1 MPEVASQTLD
11 FVGREL
17 NLTLAEARTALENY
31 VEQPDNVTLLERC
44 TQDLH
49 QVQGVLR
56 VLEIYGAALLA
67 EEMEQVASYLLATAT
82 ERKSQAESL
91 DALMRAMVQLPSY
104 LERVLAGGRDLALV
118 LLPLL
123 NDLRA
128 VRGSALLSE
137 GTLLLLNLKSDKQ
150 AQPIAAAPGEPP
162 LTVEQWARRLRAR
175 FQVGLIG
182 WIRGERTEQNL
193 DILAA
198 VAQKIEQIATR
209 QPVFQLWWVIG
220 AVIEAL
226 QENGIEGGVSVKR
239 LLGLGDREIR
249 RLYEQGEA
257 RYSQSPSVELL
268 NNLLYYVG
276 RAESSGP
283 RVTAVRASFR
293 LSELLPVDEGIEQER
308 ENLSAPSVKLMQTV
322 AAAIR
327 EDLSKVKDVLDIF
340 VRRGAGQPKEL
351 APQVELLRKIGDTL
365 GVLGLG
371 ELRARVQSETERL
384 DKIVSGEIK
393 ADEATLVDIAAT
405 LIGVEDRLDDGLVGM
420 IRPKTDELS
429 TEPNEDVEFQQVQ
442 SAVLR
447 ECILNLARIKEAITQ
462 NVGGT
467 LDAAGLD
474 SWQELIR
481 GIKAGLLMLG
491 KTRAVEVI
499 EAVTTQLK
507 RVMQPGGRVLP
518 PGFMDR
524 MADAIVSVEYYMETL
539 QAGRSDPWYMLDN
552 AQACVQALEHTATPA
567 VPTVPALDPSAFAK
581 TVQISTV
588 GGAVVDLSDP
598 AVTQVGGNAAI
609 PPVIPPSRTSVVR
622 ALQESADPEL
632 VKLFIEEAHE
642 ELVKIQ
648 RHFPAWDQNP
658 MDRESLVTVRRSFH
672 TLKGSGRM
680 VGARELGEF
689 AWSIENLLNRVLDNT
704 LTRTPA
710 IVNVLRE
717 AVAALPELIEQL
729 ENGHKPRVDMSE
741 IASRAHALAAGKQ
754 PTTTARAVAAADS
767 PPEAAA
773 PEPVASS
780 NTATVA
786 IGNFPGAPQGVTR
799 SSPSDDVADPN
810 SMSSTFSATMAA
822 PVGAFTGGPALS
834 ASVSGGGS
842 AAAADAQPTA
852 PVNSATN
859 GGTPAGS
866 GATPPAVPP
875 SVAAAPPPRPV
886 APPAPAPVTISSP
899 PPPVAQPVAPVVAAP
914 PPVAPP
920 VVRAAPPPPPPPE
933 PAKPAGLDDVLRE
946 IYARET
952 NTHVATVRAYLERE
966 AGLAEPHALP
976 EDVYRACH
984 TLSGSSKM
992 AQARHGT
999 RVAEPLDHWLRRAFS
1014 SGLGLT
1020 KQDLG
1025 LLADCMVAM
1034 ESVATHLDEPTGY
1047 FVNHWSLQER
1057 IAAADKALDQRIAA
1071 ATAARAAQEAAA
1083 EESISM
1089 EAPPEEEQ
1097 EPTDDAGDFD
1107 PEVAAIFTEEATE
1120 LIEASEQ
1127 ALGDWR
1133 SEPGSA
1139 EYRSGLKRPL
1149 HTLKG
1154 GARMA
1159 GIMAMGDLSHE
1170 LETLVMQVD
1179 NGSVA
1184 PNEALFETVQASLDE
1199 LARMRELVANGRRV
1213 SPARAMIAR
1222 IQSLSKPKSAQP
1234 GGAPTAPARGAPAG
1248 ATPARAAPQTP
1259 AAGVPG
1265 AMQQGSAPGSPPFFS
1280 EPDEPAAAEFDAE
1293 AAKFAAEIP
1302 ELAPHIPA
1310 APAQPELEPSGNDSF
1325 GLSEDSAATV
1335 EREAPEF
1342 NLPPEFVEL
1351 SADAGS
1357 ISVEEG
1363 GLEVGE
1369 ANLEADASGLEVGES
1384 GIEVGEGGLEV
1395 DEGGIEVSEGETPSE
1410 ALLEFGAGLQ
1420 TGEPGNAQPG
1430 TGQLEVSQSEM
1441 GQPSIGQFEAGAG
1454 ESIELSSELPS
1465 EEADA
1470 GQPETGQPE
1479 MGQPV
1484 IDQPWGHESAAAP
1497 WPAHLTSDDS
1507 DPNALT
1513 SKVASI
1519 DAANAHAFLNSEPNT
1534 EESAGG
1540 SSQGDF
1546 PGVAS
1551 FHSDAAA
1558 AQAPEGAEFNPN
1570 SAAPTAYEEISAF
1583 GGPTEAAAEVGL
1595 SPDSSVG
1602 TADPGIV
1609 VVEEAPV
1616 FDALPAV
1623 EVAAPEIERLS
1634 ATGIHTAPIE
1644 ESVASAPEPAA
1655 PAVSRSVSISFERR
1669 SEPRNNDDGLLPP
1682 APVPPGREPVA
1693 PIERQEMARVDAELL
1708 DQLLN
1713 ISGEASIARS
1723 RLEQQLGSFDFNLG
1737 ELSRTVTRLKEQLRS
1752 LEIETEAQILHR
1764 HEDEGSHRSEF
1775 DPLELDR
1782 YSSIQQFSRALAET
1796 ANDVASIQQLLE
1808 NQAKDTQSL
1817 LQQQA
1822 RTITELQNGLMRTR
1836 MVPFQRH
1843 VQRLA
1848 RIVRQAA
1855 SDTGK
1860 RAELIVEGASGEL
1873 DRQVLE
1879 RMLPPFEHMLRN
1891 AVVHGIEK
1899 PEDRIRAGKPEAG
1912 RIVLELHRE
1921 GAEVMVR
1928 LVDDGSGMNLKA
1940 IRSKGL
1946 SLGLIAPGQAISDE
1960 DAMQLILEPGFST
1973 AGAITQQA
1981 GRGVGMDV
1989 VATEIKRLGGALHM
2003 ETKAG
2008 EGTVFT
2014 IRLPFT
2020 LAISH
2025 ALVVRTGEEFYA
2037 LPLPTVEG
2045 VLRLSK
2051 AEVTAH
2057 LGKDAAAFDY
2067 GGQKYRFQH
2076 LATFVSLEPS
2086 PLPEQDVTIPV
2097 VLVRAGEHSTGLVA
2111 DELVGSREIVVK
2123 SVGPQISS
2131 IRGISGATILGDGR
2145 IVIILDIG
2153 ALVRAEWRTRPAA
2166 PVVPKEKTD
2175 KRVFA
2180 MVVDDSITV
2189 RRVTQRLLERNGMRV
2204 LTARD
2209 GMDAVA
2215 LLQDNI
2221 PDIILLDIE
2230 MPRMDGYEVA
2240 AHVRNDPRLKDVP
2253 IIMIT
2258 SRVGE
2263 KHRAR
2268 AIELG
2273 VDDYLGKPYQEAQ
2286 LLEAIGPLVE
2296 RRRVASGSHLYAAEL
2311 G

>member
-371 ELRARVQSETERL
+371 ELRGRVQSETERL
-384 DKIVSGEIK
+384 EKIVSGQIK

-420 IRPKTDELS
+420 IRPKTDELT
-429 TEPNEDVEFQQVQ
+429 TEPNEDIEFQQVQ

-474 SWQELIR
+474 SWHELMR

-507 RVMQPGGRVLP
+507 RVMQPGGRALP

-552 AQACVQALEHTATPA
+552 AQACVQALEHTATPV

-588 GGAVVDLSDP
+588 GGTIVDVGDP
-598 AVTQVGGNAAI
+598 ASTQVGGAAV
-609 PPVIPPSRTSVVR
+609 PPVIPPSRTAVVR
-622 ALQESADPEL
+622 TLAENADPEL

-642 ELVKIQ
+642 ELAKIQ
-648 RHFPAWDQNP
+648 RYFPAWDQNP

-710 IVNVLRE
+710 IVGVLRE

-729 ENGHKPRVDMSE
+729 EHGTKPRVDMSE

-754 PTTTARAVAAADS
+754 PATTARAVASADAAAE
-767 PPEAAA
+767 EAAA
-773 PEPVASS
+773 QPAGSGN

-786 IGNFPGAPQGVTR
+786 VGNFPG
-799 SSPSDDVADPN
+799 SPKIVSRTAGSDSDPN

-822 PVGAFTGGPALS
+822 PAPMFTGAGASAANAASGGSSTGATGVRPGI
-834 ASVSGGGS
+834 ASVPGAPNGGAPG
-842 AAAADAQPTA
+842 AAPTA
-852 PVNSATN
+852 PRAPAAAP
-859 GGTPAGS
+859 TPAYS
-866 GATPPAVPP
+866 APASPNPPVVPSAP
-875 SVAAAPPPRPV
+875 VAPAAASAAPPP
-886 APPAPAPVTISSP
+886 PPAV
-899 PPPVAQPVAPVVAAP
+899 
-914 PPVAPP
+914 PVAPP
-920 VVRAAPPPPPPPE
+920 VAPADRSVAPAGDSLAGRSVARAAPPPPPPE
-933 PAKPAGLDDVLRE
+933 PAKPSGLDDVLRE

-966 AGLAEPHALP
+966 AGLGDPHILP

-999 RVAEPLDHWLRRAFS
+999 RVAEPLDHWLRRVFS

-1020 KQDLG
+1020 KQDLT
-1025 LLADCMVAM
+1025 LLADCMFAM

-1047 FVNHWSLQER
+1047 FVNHWALQER
-1057 IAAADKALDQRIAA
+1057 IAAADKTLDQRIAA

-1083 EESISM
+1083 EELASE
-1089 EAPPEEEQ
+1089 EAIPEEEP
-1097 EPTDDAGDFD
+1097 EASEDPGDFD

-1139 EYRSGLKRPL
+1139 EYRLGLKRPL

-1222 IQSLSKPKSAQP
+1222 IHGLSRPKSAQAA
-1234 GGAPTAPARGAPAG
+1234 GGAPGAA
-1248 ATPARAAPQTP
+1248 ARASLAP

-1265 AMQQGSAPGSPPFFS
+1265 VPGVHGGAQSAAARPGAPPGTSPFFS

-1293 AAKFAAEIP
+1293 AAKFGAEVP
-1302 ELAPHIPA
+1302 ELAPH
-1310 APAQPELEPSGNDSF
+1310 APEASAQPELEPSGDDHF
-1325 GLSEDSAATV
+1325 GLIEDSAATS
-1335 EREAPEF
+1335 ERQAPMFSAPSESI
-1342 NLPPEFVEL
+1342 EL
-1351 SADAGS
+1351 SGDDESPA
-1357 ISVEEG
+1357 EE
-1363 GLEVGE
+1363 
-1369 ANLEADASGLEVGES
+1369 S
-1384 GIEVGEGGLEV
+1384 
-1395 DEGGIEVSEGETPSE
+1395 GGIEVTEGDAPSE
-1410 ALLEFGAGLQ
+1410 ALLQFGAVPELEGDENIELGGDGSLG
-1420 TGEPGNAQPG
+1420 GEASSTEPVTEQPW
-1430 TGQLEVSQSEM
+1430 V
-1441 GQPSIGQFEAGAG
+1441 G
-1454 ESIELSSELPS
+1454 ESVPASWPS
-1465 EEADA
+1465 
-1470 GQPETGQPE
+1470 
-1479 MGQPV
+1479 
-1484 IDQPWGHESAAAP
+1484 
-1497 WPAHLTSDDS
+1497 HLTAEDS

-1519 DAANAHAFLNSEPNT
+1519 DAANAHAFLNAESNAEGDSSELSNADFLGAARF
-1534 EESAGG
+1534 ESGAEVAPLSENIEYGASLEG
-1540 SSQGDF
+1540 Q
-1546 PGVAS
+1546 AS
-1551 FHSDAAA
+1551 FGDQPGIEGG
-1558 AQAPEGAEFNPN
+1558 QADFAGQPGFAGQGGLEGAPDFEGHTNFEGH
-1570 SAAPTAYEEISAF
+1570 AAPTSEEISAF
-1583 GGPTEAAAEVGL
+1583 GGQPDEGVSLEPGVGFE
-1595 SPDSSVG
+1595 PPVAG
-1602 TADPGIV
+1602 PVDPGIV
-1609 VVEEAPV
+1609 VVEEPPA
-1616 FDALPAV
+1616 FDAVPAV
-1623 EVAAPEIERLS
+1623 EPPAADIERLS
-1634 ATGIHTAPIE
+1634 ATGVHAPPVE
-1644 ESVASAPEPAA
+1644 DFALPAAAAPEPAA
-1655 PAVSRSVSISFERR
+1655 PAVSKSVSISFERR
-1669 SEPRNNDDGLLPP
+1669 SEPRGNDDGLLPP

-1693 PIERQEMARVDAELL
+1693 PVERQEMARVDAELL

-1752 LEIETEAQILHR
+1752 LEIETETQILHR
-1764 HEDEGSHRSEF
+1764 HEDEGSHRGEF

-1899 PEDRIRAGKPEAG
+1899 PEERIRAGKPEAG

-1928 LVDDGSGMNLKA
+1928 LVDDGGGMNLKA
-1940 IRSKGL
+1940 IRAKGL
-1946 SLGLIAPGQAISDE
+1946 SLGLIAPGQNISDE

-2153 ALVRAEWRTRPAA
+2153 ALVRAEWRTRAPA

-2286 LLEAIGPLVE
+2286 LLEAIAPLVE
-2296 RRRVASGSHLYAAEL
+2296 RRRVAIGSHLYAAEL

>member
-31 VEQPDNVTLLERC
+31 VEQPDNVSLLERC
-44 TQDLH
+44 TQELH

-198 VAQKIEQIATR
+198 VAQKLEQIATR

-220 AVIEAL
+220 AIIEAL

-257 RYSQSPSVELL
+257 RYSQSPAVELL

-293 LSELLPVDEGIEQER
+293 LSELLPVDESIEQER

-371 ELRARVQSETERL
+371 ELRGKVQGETERL
-384 DKIVSGEIK
+384 EKITTGELK
-393 ADEATLVDIAAT
+393 ADEATLVMIAAT
-405 LIGVEDRLDDGLVGM
+405 LISVEDRLDDGLVGM
-420 IRPKTDELS
+420 IRPKTDDLS
-429 TEPNEDVEFQQVQ
+429 EPDEDVEFQQVQ
-442 SAVLR
+442 AAVLR

-474 SWQELIR
+474 SWHELMR
-481 GIKAGLLMLG
+481 GMKAGLLMLG
-491 KTRAVEVI
+491 KSRAVDVI
-499 EAVTTQLK
+499 EAITTQLK
-507 RVMQPGGRVLP
+507 RVMQPGARALP
-518 PGFMDR
+518 VGFMDR
-524 MADAIVSVEYYMETL
+524 LADAIVSVEYYMETL

-552 AQACVQALEHTATPA
+552 AQACVQALEQQQTPA
-567 VPTVPALDPSAFAK
+567 VPTVPAMDPAAFAK

-588 GGAVVDLSDP
+588 GGTIIDVGDP
-598 AVTQVGGNAAI
+598 GATMVGGSAI
-609 PPVIPPSRTSVVR
+609 PPVIPISRTSVVR
-622 ALQESADPEL
+622 ALAENADPEL

-642 ELVKIQ
+642 ELAKIQ

-710 IVNVLRE
+710 ILTVLRE

-729 ENGHKPRVDMSE
+729 ETARKPRADMSE
-741 IASRAHALAAGKQ
+741 IASRAHALAAGKT
-754 PTTTARAVAAADS
+754 PTTTARAAAVEAP
-767 PPEAAA
+767 PPEAV
-773 PEPVASS
+773 EHHTGG
-780 NTATVA
+780 TATVA
-786 IGNFPGAPQGVTR
+786 ITNFPGAPK
-799 SSPSDDVADPN
+799 
-810 SMSSTFSATMAA
+810 
-822 PVGAFTGGPALS
+822 
-834 ASVSGGGS
+834 
-842 AAAADAQPTA
+842 AAARPGA
-852 PVNSATN
+852 PAS
-859 GGTPAGS
+859 AGS
-866 GATPPAVPP
+866 GADSGVLSSTFTGTASGAPTVSAAPAPEQGASISARPGAAPPPYGAPTSVAPAPTHSATPAASANESSGSPNGAPVTPPYATPAASGSVPGAPPYGAPAGAGEKSPNGAAPAVLAPAAAAASVASPLSQTSGPTAPSAPRAAPP
-875 SVAAAPPPRPV
+875 AAAVSAPPAAAPPP
-886 APPAPAPVTISSP
+886 AEAG
-899 PPPVAQPVAPVVAAP
+899 
-914 PPVAPP
+914 
-920 VVRAAPPPPPPPE
+920 
-933 PAKPAGLDDVLRE
+933 KPSGLDDVLRE

-966 AGLAEPHALP
+966 SGLAEPHVLP

-999 RVAEPLDHWLRRAFS
+999 RVAEPLDHWLRRVFS

-1020 KQDLG
+1020 QKDLN
-1025 LLADCMVAM
+1025 LLADCMLAM

-1047 FVNHWSLQER
+1047 FVTHWELQER
-1057 IAAADKALDQRIAA
+1057 IAEADKALDQRLAA
-1071 ATAARAAQEAAA
+1071 AAAARAAQEASAD
-1083 EESISM
+1083 
-1089 EAPPEEEQ
+1089 EAVSEDMVPEEEP
-1097 EPTDDAGDFD
+1097 ESSEDAGDFD

-1139 EYRSGLKRPL
+1139 EYRLGLKRPL

-1179 NGSVA
+1179 NGTVA
-1184 PNEALFETVQASLDE
+1184 PNDALFEVVQASLDE
-1199 LARMRELVANGRRV
+1199 LARMREMVANGRRV

-1222 IQSLSKPKSAQP
+1222 IKSLSLPKSAQ
-1234 GGAPTAPARGAPAG
+1234 AALA
-1248 ATPARAAPQTP
+1248 ATPARAAAP
-1259 AAGVPG
+1259 APV
-1265 AMQQGSAPGSPPFFS
+1265 SAPPFFP
-1280 EPDEPAAAEFDAE
+1280 EPTKP
-1293 AAKFAAEIP
+1293 EIP
-1302 ELAPHIPA
+1302 EFDTDIVKFGAEIARLTPQAPEAGPEPA
-1310 APAQPELEPSGNDSF
+1310 SEQPTEESF
-1325 GLSEDSAATV
+1325 DLIDDGDPTAESAALVFTPPL
-1335 EREAPEF
+1335 ESIEALTQPDDPE
-1342 NLPPEFVEL
+1342 
-1351 SADAGS
+1351 
-1357 ISVEEG
+1357 
-1363 GLEVGE
+1363 
-1369 ANLEADASGLEVGES
+1369 
-1384 GIEVGEGGLEV
+1384 GIEVGEGFV
-1395 DEGGIEVSEGETPSE
+1395 VSESDASFDEI
-1410 ALLEFGAGLQ
+1410 LGAGAIPDVHAPQ
-1420 TGEPGNAQPG
+1420 AQPPE
-1430 TGQLEVSQSEM
+1430 QSWLNESSQ
-1441 GQPSIGQFEAGAG
+1441 
-1454 ESIELSSELPS
+1454 
-1465 EEADA
+1465 
-1470 GQPETGQPE
+1470 
-1479 MGQPV
+1479 
-1484 IDQPWGHESAAAP
+1484 AP
-1497 WPAHLTSDDS
+1497 WPADLQANEA

-1513 SKVASI
+1513 STVASLD
-1519 DAANAHAFLNSEPNT
+1519 DAANAHAFLNFTDGAN
-1534 EESAGG
+1534 ES
-1540 SSQGDF
+1540 
-1546 PGVAS
+1546 
-1551 FHSDAAA
+1551 SDAELLGAA
-1558 AQAPEGAEFNPN
+1558 GLNAEAEPEG
-1570 SAAPTAYEEISAF
+1570 
-1583 GGPTEAAAEVGL
+1583 GGESHGFSGGLYAGAGENEAAGADAVLG
-1595 SPDSSVG
+1595 SDSDNGS
-1602 TADPGIV
+1602 ADAGMI
-1609 VVEEAPV
+1609 VVEEPPA
-1616 FDALPAV
+1616 FDALPV
-1623 EVAAPEIERLS
+1623 VDVPAPEIEHLS
-1634 ATGIHTAPIE
+1634 ATGVHTAPIAQ
-1644 ESVASAPEPAA
+1644 SLEPAA

-1669 SEPRNNDDGLLPP
+1669 TEPRGGDDGLQPP

-1693 PIERQEMARVDAELL
+1693 PVERQEMARVDAELL

-1764 HEDEGSHRSEF
+1764 HEDEGGHRSEF

-1808 NQAKDTQSL
+1808 NLAKDTQTL

-1855 SDTGK
+1855 SDTNK

-1928 LVDDGSGMNLKA
+1928 LVDDGGGMNLKA
-1940 IRSKGL
+1940 IRAKGQ
-1946 SLGLIAPGQAISDE
+1946 SLGLIAPGQTLSDE

-2003 ETKAG
+2003 ETKSG

-2057 LGKDAAAFDY
+2057 LGRDAAAFDY

-2076 LATFVSLEPS
+2076 LANFVSLEPS

-2153 ALVRAEWRTRPAA
+2153 ALVRAEWLARPQT
-2166 PVVPKEKTD
+2166 PIVPKEKTD

-2204 LTARD
+2204 ITARD
-2209 GMDAVA
+2209 GMDAVSQ
-2215 LLQDNI
+2215 LQDNV

-2286 LLEAIGPLVE
+2286 LLEAIAPLVE
-2296 RRRVASGSHLYAAEL
+2296 RRRVAIGSHLYAAEL

>member
-1 MPEVASQTLD
+1 M
-11 FVGREL
+11 
-17 NLTLAEARTALENY
+17 
-31 VEQPDNVTLLERC
+31 
-44 TQDLH
+44 
-49 QVQGVLR
+49 
-56 VLEIYGAALLA
+56 
-67 EEMEQVASYLLATAT
+67 
-82 ERKSQAESL
+82 
-91 DALMRAMVQLPSY
+91 
-104 LERVLAGGRDLALV
+104 
-118 LLPLL
+118 
-123 NDLRA
+123 
-128 VRGSALLSE
+128 
-137 GTLLLLNLKSDKQ
+137 
-150 AQPIAAAPGEPP
+150 
-162 LTVEQWARRLRAR
+162 
-175 FQVGLIG
+175 
-182 WIRGERTEQNL
+182 
-193 DILAA
+193 
-198 VAQKIEQIATR
+198 
-209 QPVFQLWWVIG
+209 
-220 AVIEAL
+220 
-226 QENGIEGGVSVKR
+226 
-239 LLGLGDREIR
+239 
-249 RLYEQGEA
+249 
-257 RYSQSPSVELL
+257 
-268 NNLLYYVG
+268 
-276 RAESSGP
+276 
-283 RVTAVRASFR
+283 
-293 LSELLPVDEGIEQER
+293 
-308 ENLSAPSVKLMQTV
+308 
-322 AAAIR
+322 
-327 EDLSKVKDVLDIF
+327 
-340 VRRGAGQPKEL
+340 
-351 APQVELLRKIGDTL
+351 
-365 GVLGLG
+365 
-371 ELRARVQSETERL
+371 
-384 DKIVSGEIK
+384 
-393 ADEATLVDIAAT
+393 
-405 LIGVEDRLDDGLVGM
+405 
-420 IRPKTDELS
+420 
-429 TEPNEDVEFQQVQ
+429 
-442 SAVLR
+442 LR
-447 ECILNLARIKEAITQ
+447 ECILNLARIKESITQ

-474 SWQELIR
+474 SWHELMR
-481 GIKAGLLMLG
+481 GMKAGLLMLG
-491 KTRAVEVI
+491 KSRAVDVI
-499 EAVTTQLK
+499 EAITTQLK
-507 RVMQPGGRVLP
+507 RVMQPGARALP
-518 PGFMDR
+518 VGFMDR
-524 MADAIVSVEYYMETL
+524 LADAIVSVEYYMETL

-552 AQACVQALEHTATPA
+552 AQACVQALEQQQTPA
-567 VPTVPALDPSAFAK
+567 VPTVPAMDPAAFAK

-588 GGAVVDLSDP
+588 GGTIIDVGDP
-598 AVTQVGGNAAI
+598 GATMVGGSAI
-609 PPVIPPSRTSVVR
+609 PPVIPISRTSVVR
-622 ALQESADPEL
+622 ALAENADPEL

-642 ELVKIQ
+642 ELAKIQ

-710 IVNVLRE
+710 ILTVLRE

-729 ENGHKPRVDMSE
+729 ETARKPRADMTE
-741 IASRAHALAAGKQ
+741 IASRAHALAAGKT
-754 PTTTARAVAAADS
+754 PTTTARAAVVEA
-767 PPEAAA
+767 PPSEAV
-773 PEPVASS
+773 EHHTGG
-780 NTATVA
+780 TATVA
-786 IGNFPGAPQGVTR
+786 ITNFPGAPKAAARPGT
-799 SSPSDDVADPN
+799 STSAGSGAD
-810 SMSSTFSATMAA
+810 SEVLSSTFTGTASGAPTVPAA
-822 PVGAFTGGPALS
+822 PASVQGAPTSARPGAAAPPYGAPTSVAPAPTHSTTPAGSSNESSGSPNGAPVTPPYATPAASGPVPGAPPYGAPAGGGERPVAPAAGTSAAPSGLPGSAPAPALL
-834 ASVSGGGS
+834 AS
-842 AAAADAQPTA
+842 AAAAASMAPPSPPASGPSAPAAPRAAPTA
-852 PVNSATN
+852 AAAVSA
-859 GGTPAGS
+859 
-866 GATPPAVPP
+866 PP
-875 SVAAAPPPRPV
+875 AAAPPP
-886 APPAPAPVTISSP
+886 PADAG
-899 PPPVAQPVAPVVAAP
+899 
-914 PPVAPP
+914 
-920 VVRAAPPPPPPPE
+920 
-933 PAKPAGLDDVLRE
+933 KPSGLDDVLRE

-966 AGLAEPHALP
+966 SGLAEPHVLP

-999 RVAEPLDHWLRRAFS
+999 RVAEPLDHWLRRVFS

-1020 KQDLG
+1020 QKDLT
-1025 LLADCMVAM
+1025 LLADCMLAM

-1047 FVNHWSLQER
+1047 FVTHWELQER
-1057 IAAADKALDQRIAA
+1057 IAEADKALDQRLAA
-1071 ATAARAAQEAAA
+1071 AAAARAAQEASADEAA
-1083 EESISM
+1083 SEDM
-1089 EAPPEEEQ
+1089 VPEEEP
-1097 EPTDDAGDFD
+1097 ESSEDAGDFD

-1179 NGSVA
+1179 NGTVA
-1184 PNEALFETVQASLDE
+1184 PNDALFEVVQASLDE
-1199 LARMRELVANGRRV
+1199 LARMREMVANGRRV

-1222 IQSLSKPKSAQP
+1222 IKSLSLPK
-1234 GGAPTAPARGAPAG
+1234 GAPA
-1248 ATPARAAPQTP
+1248 AASPVSAAAPARAA
-1259 AAGVPG
+1259 AA
-1265 AMQQGSAPGSPPFFS
+1265 SAPPFFP
-1280 EPDEPAAAEFDAE
+1280 EPTKP
-1293 AAKFAAEIP
+1293 EIP
-1302 ELAPHIPA
+1302 EFDTDIVKFGAELARLTPQAPEAGPEPA
-1310 APAQPELEPSGNDSF
+1310 SEEPTEESF
-1325 GLSEDSAATV
+1325 DLIDDADPTAESAALIFT
-1335 EREAPEF
+1335 
-1342 NLPPEFVEL
+1342 PPLE
-1351 SADAGS
+1351 
-1357 ISVEEG
+1357 SVEALTQPDDPE
-1363 GLEVGE
+1363 
-1369 ANLEADASGLEVGES
+1369 
-1384 GIEVGEGGLEV
+1384 GIEVGEA
-1395 DEGGIEVSEGETPSE
+1395 IEVGEGIVVSESD
-1410 ALLEFGAGLQ
+1410 ASFDDILGAGAIPDVHAPQ
-1420 TGEPGNAQPG
+1420 AQPPE
-1430 TGQLEVSQSEM
+1430 QSWLNESSQ
-1441 GQPSIGQFEAGAG
+1441 
-1454 ESIELSSELPS
+1454 
-1465 EEADA
+1465 
-1470 GQPETGQPE
+1470 
-1479 MGQPV
+1479 
-1484 IDQPWGHESAAAP
+1484 AP
-1497 WPAHLTSDDS
+1497 WPADLQADNA

-1513 SKVASI
+1513 STVASLD
-1519 DAANAHAFLNSEPNT
+1519 DAANSHAFLNFTDGAIDS
-1534 EESAGG
+1534 
-1540 SSQGDF
+1540 
-1546 PGVAS
+1546 
-1551 FHSDAAA
+1551 SDAELLGAA
-1558 AQAPEGAEFNPN
+1558 FNAEAEPERE
-1570 SAAPTAYEEISAF
+1570 
-1583 GGPTEAAAEVGL
+1583 GGQSHDFSSSLHTGAAENAGAGADAGHG
-1595 SPDSSVG
+1595 SDQGVG
-1602 TADPGIV
+1602 TTDHVGFESELDAGADGNADAGMI
-1609 VVEEAPV
+1609 VVEEPPA
-1616 FDALPAV
+1616 FDALPVVDAP
-1623 EVAAPEIERLS
+1623 APEIERLA
-1634 ATGIHTAPIE
+1634 ATGVHAAPIE
-1644 ESVASAPEPAA
+1644 QSFEPAAPEPAPIPQPAA

-1669 SEPRNNDDGLLPP
+1669 TEPRGGDDGLQPP

-1693 PIERQEMARVDAELL
+1693 PVERQEMARVDAELL

-1764 HEDEGSHRSEF
+1764 HEDEGGHRSEF

-1808 NQAKDTQSL
+1808 NLAKDTQTL

-1855 SDTGK
+1855 SDTNK

-1899 PEDRIRAGKPEAG
+1899 PEERIRAGKPEAG

-1928 LVDDGSGMNLKA
+1928 LTDDGGGMNLKA
-1940 IRSKGL
+1940 IRAKGA
-1946 SLGLIAPGQAISDE
+1946 SLGLIAPGQTLSDE

-2003 ETKAG
+2003 ETKSG

-2057 LGKDAAAFDY
+2057 LGRDAAAFDY

-2076 LATFVSLEPS
+2076 LANFVSLEPS

-2153 ALVRAEWRTRPAA
+2153 ALVRAEWRARPQT
-2166 PVVPKEKTD
+2166 PIVPKEKTD

-2204 LTARD
+2204 ITARD
-2209 GMDAVA
+2209 GMDAVSQ
-2215 LLQDNI
+2215 LQDNI

-2286 LLEAIGPLVE
+2286 LLEAIAPLVE
-2296 RRRVASGSHLYAAEL
+2296 RRRVAIGSHLYAAEL

>member
-17 NLTLAEARTALENY
+17 NITLGDARIALENY
-31 VEQPDNVTLLERC
+31 VEQQGNAALLERC
-44 TQDLH
+44 TQELH
-49 QVQGVLR
+49 RVQGVLR

-67 EEMEQVASYLLATAT
+67 EEMEQVAAYLLATMA
-82 ERKSQAESL
+82 EKKSQAESL

-128 VRGSALLSE
+128 VRGSSLLSE

-150 AQPIAAAPGEPP
+150 AQPVAIAPGESPM
-162 LTVEQWARRLRAR
+162 TVEQWGRRVRAR
-175 FQVGLIG
+175 YQVGLIG
-182 WIRGERTEQNL
+182 WIRGERIGQNL

-209 QPVFQLWWVIG
+209 QPVFQLWWVTG
-220 AVIEAL
+220 AVIESL
-226 QENGIEGGVSVKR
+226 RENGLESGVSLKR

-257 RYSQSPSVELL
+257 RYSQSPPVELL

-276 RAESSGP
+276 RSESSGP

-351 APQVELLRKIGDTL
+351 APQVDMLRKIGDTL

-371 ELRARVQSETERL
+371 ELRSHVQAETERL
-384 DKIVSGEIK
+384 QKIVAGSLR
-393 ADEATLVDIAAT
+393 ADESTLVEIAAT
-405 LIGVEDRLDDGLVGM
+405 LIGVEDKLDDSLVGL
-420 IRPKTDELS
+420 IRPKSETVSEHG
-429 TEPNEDVEFQQVQ
+429 EDVEFQQVQ
-442 SAVLR
+442 FAVLR
-447 ECILNLARIKEAITQ
+447 ECILNLARVKEAVSQ

-474 SWQELIR
+474 SWQELMR
-481 GIKAGLLMLG
+481 GLKAGLLMLG
-491 KTRAVEVI
+491 KARAVDVI
-499 EAVTTQLK
+499 EGITTQLK
-507 RVMQPGGRVLP
+507 RVMQPGRHALP
-518 PGFMDR
+518 HGFMDR
-524 MADAIVSVEYYMETL
+524 LADAIVSVEYYMETL

-552 AQACVQALEHTATPA
+552 AQACVQALEQQQAPQVPIVPPLEPA
-567 VPTVPALDPSAFAK
+567 SFARTVQIGGPGLAYGSETDPSATA
-581 TVQISTV
+581 V
-588 GGAVVDLSDP
+588 GGAPPTLS
-598 AVTQVGGNAAI
+598 
-609 PPVIPPSRTSVVR
+609 PSRTAIVA
-622 ALQESADPEL
+622 ALAESADPEL

-642 ELVKIQ
+642 ELVKIAKG
-648 RHFPAWDQNP
+648 FPAWDQNP
-658 MDRESLVTVRRSFH
+658 LDRESLITVRRSFH

-680 VGARELGEF
+680 VGARDLGEF
-689 AWSIENLLNRVLDNT
+689 AWSIENLLNRILDNT
-704 LTRTPA
+704 LSRSPA
-710 IVNVLRE
+710 ILEVLRE

-729 ENGHKPRVDMSE
+729 ETGRAPRVNATS
-741 IASRAHALAAGKQ
+741 ISARTHALAAGRQ
-754 PTTTARAVAAADS
+754 PTATT
-767 PPEAAA
+767 
-773 PEPVASS
+773 
-780 NTATVA
+780 
-786 IGNFPGAPQGVTR
+786 TR
-799 SSPSDDVADPN
+799 V
-810 SMSSTFSATMAA
+810 ATMARSEEQ
-822 PVGAFTGGPALS
+822 PPEPPRVS
-834 ASVSGGGS
+834 ATATYTSSPTLTDIR
-842 AAAADAQPTA
+842 AAALASEQPHE
-852 PVNSATN
+852 
-859 GGTPAGS
+859 
-866 GATPPAVPP
+866 PPGDSQSEPF
-875 SVAAAPPPRPV
+875 
-886 APPAPAPVTISSP
+886 
-899 PPPVAQPVAPVVAAP
+899 
-914 PPVAPP
+914 APP
-920 VVRAAPPPPPPPE
+920 VSEAERLELEADAPALAE
-933 PAKPAGLDDVLRE
+933 TPAPKQAGPDEVLRE

-952 NTHVATVRAYLERE
+952 SAHIATVRAYLERE
-966 AGLAEPHALP
+966 ASVPDPHLIP

-992 AQARHGT
+992 AQARHGI
-999 RVAEPLDHWLRRAFS
+999 RLAEPLDNWLRRMFS
-1014 SGLGLT
+1014 SGLGLS
-1020 KQDLG
+1020 KQDLS
-1025 LLADCMVAM
+1025 LLSDCMLAM
-1034 ESVATHLDEPTGY
+1034 EAVATHLDETTGY
-1047 FVNHWSLQER
+1047 FVSHWDLQ
-1057 IAAADKALDQRIAA
+1057 QRINQAEA
-1071 ATAARAAQEAAA
+1071 MLEQRLTAARSAQRASSAEDLDASESLPPAGSAPASDHSATVLA
-1083 EESISM
+1083 EE
-1089 EAPPEEEQ
+1089 
-1097 EPTDDAGDFD
+1097 EPADNGADFD
-1107 PEVAAIFTEEATE
+1107 PEVAAIFTEEALE
-1120 LIEASEQ
+1120 LIDASER
-1127 ALGDWR
+1127 ALSDWR
-1133 SEPGSA
+1133 TDPSSA
-1139 EYRSGLKRPL
+1139 EYRSALKRPL

-1159 GIMAMGDLSHE
+1159 GITAMGDLSHE
-1170 LETLVMQVD
+1170 LETLVMLID
-1179 NGSVA
+1179 NGSVTIDDGV
-1184 PNEALFETVQASLDE
+1184 LDVVQASLDE
-1199 LARMRELVANGRRV
+1199 LARMREAVANGRRGAQ
-1213 SPARAMIAR
+1213 ARATIAR
-1222 IQSLSKPKSAQP
+1222 IHALSRPGYSPPAETIQP
-1234 GGAPTAPARGAPAG
+1234 VPIATPLATPVQPPTATLAVPPAPIVEAG
-1248 ATPARAAPQTP
+1248 A
-1259 AAGVPG
+1259 
-1265 AMQQGSAPGSPPFFS
+1265 
-1280 EPDEPAAAEFDAE
+1280 
-1293 AAKFAAEIP
+1293 
-1302 ELAPHIPA
+1302 
-1310 APAQPELEPSGNDSF
+1310 PELESQELSEPEFARESGALEWPHVDQAEEIILSSADLEPSRDLQEQWSQGSQPAEAPDDQAEAGAAPVDERESDDHPVA
-1325 GLSEDSAATV
+1325 EDSAAPPHLAEKVT
-1335 EREAPEF
+1335 AP
-1342 NLPPEFVEL
+1342 PDL
-1351 SADAGS
+1351 SDQGADHGS
-1357 ISVEEG
+1357 EDQAEIHY
-1363 GLEVGE
+1363 
-1369 ANLEADASGLEVGES
+1369 
-1384 GIEVGEGGLEV
+1384 
-1395 DEGGIEVSEGETPSE
+1395 
-1410 ALLEFGAGLQ
+1410 
-1420 TGEPGNAQPG
+1420 
-1430 TGQLEVSQSEM
+1430 
-1441 GQPSIGQFEAGAG
+1441 
-1454 ESIELSSELPS
+1454 ELP
-1465 EEADA
+1465 
-1470 GQPETGQPE
+1470 
-1479 MGQPV
+1479 
-1484 IDQPWGHESAAAP
+1484 H
-1497 WPAHLTSDDS
+1497 
-1507 DPNALT
+1507 
-1513 SKVASI
+1513 
-1519 DAANAHAFLNSEPNT
+1519 
-1534 EESAGG
+1534 
-1540 SSQGDF
+1540 
-1546 PGVAS
+1546 
-1551 FHSDAAA
+1551 
-1558 AQAPEGAEFNPN
+1558 
-1570 SAAPTAYEEISAF
+1570 
-1583 GGPTEAAAEVGL
+1583 
-1595 SPDSSVG
+1595 
-1602 TADPGIV
+1602 
-1609 VVEEAPV
+1609 
-1616 FDALPAV
+1616 
-1623 EVAAPEIERLS
+1623 
-1634 ATGIHTAPIE
+1634 
-1644 ESVASAPEPAA
+1644 APEPAPVEAVHTETSA
-1655 PAVSRSVSISFERR
+1655 PAPVTRAVSVAFTRLNQGHGDEV
-1669 SEPRNNDDGLLPP
+1669 PVPP
-1682 APVPPGREPVA
+1682 LPVPPGREPVA
-1693 PIERQEMARVDAELL
+1693 QSERVEMARVDADLL

-1723 RLEQQLGSFDFNLG
+1723 RLEQQLGSIDFNLG

-1764 HEDEGSHRSEF
+1764 HEEEGGHRGDF

-1808 NQAKDTQSL
+1808 NLAKDTQNL

-1855 SDTGK
+1855 ADTGK
-1860 RAELIVEGASGEL
+1860 RCELIVEGAAGEL

-1899 PEDRIRAGKPEAG
+1899 PDERLEKNKPESG

-1928 LVDDGSGMNLKA
+1928 LSDDGSGMNLNA
-1940 IRSKGL
+1940 IREKGAA
-1946 SLGLIAPGQAISDE
+1946 LGLVPADRVLSDE

-1973 AGAITQQA
+1973 AGTITQQA

-2003 ETKAG
+2003 ETKTG

-2051 AEVTAH
+2051 SEVMAH
-2057 LGKDAAAFDY
+2057 LGREAAAFDY

-2153 ALVRAEWRTRPAA
+2153 ALVRAEWRGRPQGQVHA
-2166 PVVPKEKTD
+2166 KEKSD
-2175 KRVFA
+2175 KRTFA

-2209 GMDAVA
+2209 GMDAVT
-2215 LLQDNI
+2215 LLQDHV

-2240 AHVRNDPRLKDVP
+2240 AHVRADPRLRGVP

-2286 LLEAIGPLVE
+2286 LLDAIAPLVA
-2296 RRRVASGSHLYAAEL
+2296 RSRAARMGDTGFTALDEARA
-2311 G
+2311 

>member
-11 FVGREL
+11 FVAREL
-17 NLTLAEARTALENY
+17 NVTLAEARTALENY
-31 VEQPDNVTLLERC
+31 VEQPDNVNLLERC
-44 TQDLH
+44 AQELH

-67 EEMEQVASYLLATAT
+67 EEMEQVASYLLATAS

-150 AQPIAAAPGEPP
+150 AQPVAAAPGEPP
-162 LTVEQWARRLRAR
+162 MTVEQWARRLRAR

-182 WIRGERTEQNL
+182 WIRGERIEHNL

-198 VAQKIEQIATR
+198 VAQKLEQIATR
-209 QPVFQLWWVIG
+209 QPVFQLWWVTG

-226 QENGIEGGVSVKR
+226 QENGLEGGVSVKR

-249 RLYEQGEA
+249 RLYEQSEA
-257 RYSQSPSVELL
+257 RYAQTPPVELL

-283 RVTAVRASFR
+283 RVSAVRASFR
-293 LSELLPVDEGIEQER
+293 LAELLPVDETIEQER

-351 APQVELLRKIGDTL
+351 SSQVEMLRKIGDTL

-371 ELRARVQSETERL
+371 ELRGHVQEQTERL
-384 DKIVSGEIK
+384 ERVVQGSLK
-393 ADEATLVDIAAT
+393 ADESSLVEIAAA
-405 LIGVEDRLDDGLVGM
+405 LIAVEDRLDSQLVGL
-420 IRPKTDELS
+420 IRPRS
-429 TEPNEDVEFQQVQ
+429 ATEPEEGEDSEFQQVQ

-474 SWQELIR
+474 SWQELMR
-481 GIKAGLLMLG
+481 GLKAGLLMLG
-491 KTRAVEVI
+491 KARAVEII
-499 EAVTTQLK
+499 EGITGQLK
-507 RVMQPGGRVLP
+507 RVMQPGGQGLP
-518 PGFMDR
+518 PGFLDR
-524 MADAIVSVEYYMETL
+524 LADAIVSVEYYMETL

-552 AQACVQALEHTATPA
+552 AQACVHALESQAAPA
-567 VPTVPALDPSAFAK
+567 VPTVAPMEPSAFAR
-581 TVQISTV
+581 TVQIPPPAFGSESLPTPAAA
-588 GGAVVDLSDP
+588 GSGAPTLTQARAP
-598 AVTQVGGNAAI
+598 A
-609 PPVIPPSRTSVVR
+609 PSVLET
-622 ALQESADPEL
+622 ADPEL
-632 VKLFIEEAHE
+632 LKLFIEEAHE
-642 ELVKIQ
+642 ELVKIK
-648 RHFPAWDQNP
+648 RFFPAWDQNP
-658 MDRESLVTVRRSFH
+658 LERDSLITVRRSFH

-689 AWSIENLLNRVLDNT
+689 AWSIENLLNRILDNT
-704 LTRTPA
+704 LSRTPT
-710 IVNVLRE
+710 IVEVLRE
-717 AVAALPELIEQL
+717 AVAALPELIEHL
-729 ENGHKPRVDMSE
+729 ETGRALRVDA
-741 IASRAHALAAGKQ
+741 ASISTRAHALAAGR
-754 PTTTARAVAAADS
+754 PPSGRPAGVAGETALADS
-767 PPEAAA
+767 A
-773 PEPVASS
+773 P
-780 NTATVA
+780 
-786 IGNFPGAPQGVTR
+786 
-799 SSPSDDVADPN
+799 
-810 SMSSTFSATMAA
+810 
-822 PVGAFTGGPALS
+822 
-834 ASVSGGGS
+834 
-842 AAAADAQPTA
+842 DAR
-852 PVNSATN
+852 V
-859 GGTPAGS
+859 
-866 GATPPAVPP
+866 
-875 SVAAAPPPRPV
+875 PV
-886 APPAPAPVTISSP
+886 APPQPDTREQPGRTS
-899 PPPVAQPVAPVVAAP
+899 QPVAAVPAVSAPVEDLAAAEGSAAP
-914 PPVAPP
+914 SSGDVKVPSGPDAETPAEGWIAWDGGPSSSAEALELEAAAAGGEQDAPP
-920 VVRAAPPPPPPPE
+920 ADEGILDLTPPPHAAGMYDGRPAAVSGTGAESPQTEGTPQTEPE
-933 PAKPAGLDDVLRE
+933 SGAPMWTSTAQPDSSGDQFALENLPSSGQDHSTSATDELALLDETARNAAAEVELPAAQQTQDDVLRD

-952 NTHVATVRAYLERE
+952 STHVATVRTYLQRE
-966 AGLAEPHALP
+966 AGLPEPHAIP
-976 EDVYRACH
+976 EEVYRACH

-992 AQARHGT
+992 AQARHGI
-999 RVAEPLDHWLRRAFS
+999 RLAEPLDHWLRRVFS
-1014 SGLGLT
+1014 SGLGLQT
-1020 KQDLG
+1020 EDMTLLG
-1025 LLADCMVAM
+1025 DCMSAM
-1034 ESVATHLDEPTGY
+1034 ETVVTHLDEATGY
-1047 FVNHWSLQER
+1047 FQTHWGLQER
-1057 IAAADKALDQRIAA
+1057 IAQAERMLDQRIAA
-1071 ATAARAAQEAAA
+1071 AAHAQT
-1083 EESISM
+1083 
-1089 EAPPEEEQ
+1089 EAPAVPSTEE
-1097 EPTDDAGDFD
+1097 PVDSAADFD
-1107 PEVAAIFTEEATE
+1107 PEVAAIFTDEATE
-1120 LIEASEQ
+1120 LIELSEG
-1127 ALGDWR
+1127 ALSDWR
-1133 SEPGSA
+1133 ADPASA
-1139 EYRSGLKRPL
+1139 EYRSALKRPL

-1159 GIMAMGDLSHE
+1159 GITAMGDLSHE

-1184 PNEALFETVQASLDE
+1184 ADDRVFEVIQASLDE
-1199 LARMRELVANGRRV
+1199 LARMRESVANGGRV
-1213 SPARAMIAR
+1213 APARAMIAR
-1222 IQSLSKPKSAQP
+1222 IQALSRPGAAIAAQHEDAGVPARVQPPPAPSPVATQVITPPDSPTPTPSA
-1234 GGAPTAPARGAPAG
+1234 GWSSEIAAPTRQPAGPVWTSEISAPPAG
-1248 ATPARAAPQTP
+1248 A
-1259 AAGVPG
+1259 VPPWSSEIG
-1265 AMQQGSAPGSPPFFS
+1265 TGSAS
-1280 EPDEPAAAEFDAE
+1280 AAAHVPEQEESEREQPTE
-1293 AAKFAAEIP
+1293 AP
-1302 ELAPHIPA
+1302 EA
-1310 APAQPELEPSGNDSF
+1310 
-1325 GLSEDSAATV
+1325 DSAAQ
-1335 EREAPEF
+1335 
-1342 NLPPEFVEL
+1342 
-1351 SADAGS
+1351 AGS
-1357 ISVEEG
+1357 GELPDAVAASVTIEEFAEAELTSG
-1363 GLEVGE
+1363 NLGPEILADGPAVIEGL
-1369 ANLEADASGLEVGES
+1369 AA
-1384 GIEVGEGGLEV
+1384 
-1395 DEGGIEVSEGETPSE
+1395 
-1410 ALLEFGAGLQ
+1410 
-1420 TGEPGNAQPG
+1420 
-1430 TGQLEVSQSEM
+1430 
-1441 GQPSIGQFEAGAG
+1441 
-1454 ESIELSSELPS
+1454 SELDPAVV
-1465 EEADA
+1465 ADA
-1470 GQPETGQPE
+1470 GQSASTISVSVPLGR
-1479 MGQPV
+1479 MA
-1484 IDQPWGHESAAAP
+1484 ESRA
-1497 WPAHLTSDDS
+1497 SDDS
-1507 DPNALT
+1507 P
-1513 SKVASI
+1513 
-1519 DAANAHAFLNSEPNT
+1519 
-1534 EESAGG
+1534 
-1540 SSQGDF
+1540 
-1546 PGVAS
+1546 
-1551 FHSDAAA
+1551 
-1558 AQAPEGAEFNPN
+1558 
-1570 SAAPTAYEEISAF
+1570 
-1583 GGPTEAAAEVGL
+1583 
-1595 SPDSSVG
+1595 
-1602 TADPGIV
+1602 
-1609 VVEEAPV
+1609 
-1616 FDALPAV
+1616 
-1623 EVAAPEIERLS
+1623 
-1634 ATGIHTAPIE
+1634 
-1644 ESVASAPEPAA
+1644 
-1655 PAVSRSVSISFERR
+1655 
-1669 SEPRNNDDGLLPP
+1669 LPP
-1682 APVPPGREPVA
+1682 QAVPPGREPVGS
-1693 PIERQEMARVDAELL
+1693 PERQEMARVDAELL

-1723 RLEQQLGSFDFNLG
+1723 RLEQQLGSIDFNLG

-1764 HEDEGSHRSEF
+1764 HEDESGHRGDF

-1808 NQAKDTQSL
+1808 NLAKDTQNL

-1855 SDTGK
+1855 TDTGK
-1860 RAELIVEGASGEL
+1860 RVELTVEGASGEL

-1899 PEDRIRAGKPEAG
+1899 PSERVAVNKAETG

-1928 LVDDGSGMNLKA
+1928 LSDDGGGMNLQA
-1940 IRSKGL
+1940 IREKGAA
-1946 SLGLIAPGQAISDE
+1946 LGLIPPGRVLSDE

-1973 AGAITQQA
+1973 AGTITQQA

-2003 ETKAG
+2003 ETKPG
-2008 EGTVFT
+2008 EGTTFT

-2051 AEVTAH
+2051 SEVSTH
-2057 LGKDAAAFDY
+2057 LGREAAAFDY

-2076 LATFVSLEPS
+2076 LATFVGLEPS

-2123 SVGPQISS
+2123 SVGPQISG

-2153 ALVRAEWRTRPAA
+2153 ALVRAEWRGRA
-2166 PVVPKEKTD
+2166 PPVPLPQRDRAD
-2175 KRVFA
+2175 KRTFA

-2204 LTARD
+2204 VTARD
-2209 GMDAVA
+2209 GMDAVT
-2215 LLQDNI
+2215 LLQDTV

-2286 LLEAIGPLVE
+2286 LLDAIEPLVE
-2296 RRRVASGSHLYAAEL
+2296 RRRAAQASGTFARL
-2311 G
+2311 GESRS